1 MSLDDG
7 YVTAD
12 YLKKIAERARAL
24 KEFSYSH
31 MAITP
36 GMTLLDV
43 GCGPGVDT
51 PALAALTGPRGR
63 VIGIDKDEAMLAEAE
78 QAKAES
84 EFAAIIEHRHGSAT
98 ALPLADNSVD
108 GCRAERLLQV
118 LPDDKEQRV
127 VTELVR
133 VTRVGGRIVLVD
145 ADWGS
150 ASVDFSDSALERR
163 LLSFFATR
171 MRPNGFAGR
180 RLLRLCAEQGLS
192 DIRLDTL
199 SYVEDN
205 YAESPLAE
213 WLLTTA
219 LDEHVIDGTEAQQWR
234 DELMAKQQ
242 QGRFY
247 SSVNLI
253 IASGEKAG

>member
-12 YLKKIAERARAL
+12 YLKKVAERARAL
-24 KEFSYSH
+24 KALSYDH

-51 PALAALTGPRGR
+51 PALAALTGPGGR
-63 VIGIDKDEAMLAEAE
+63 VIGIDRDEGMLAEAE

-84 EFAAIIEHRHGSAT
+84 EFAAIIELRHGSAT
-98 ALPLADNSVD
+98 ALPLGDNGID
-108 GCRAERLLQV
+108 ACRAERLLQV
-118 LPDDKEQRV
+118 LPPDDEQKV
-127 VTELVR
+127 VSELVR
-133 VTRVGGRIVLVD
+133 VTRAGGRIVLVD

-163 LLSFFATR
+163 LLDFFATR

-180 RLLRLCAEQGLS
+180 RLLRLCVEQGLV
-192 DIRLDTL
+192 DIRLDTYT
-199 SYVEDN
+199 YVESN
-205 YAESPLAE
+205 YAESPLAG

-219 LDEHVIDGTEAQQWR
+219 LQEHIIDEVAAQRWR
-234 DELMAKQQ
+234 EELMAKQQ

-247 SSVNLI
+247 SSVNLV
-253 IASGEKAG
+253 IASGAIPG